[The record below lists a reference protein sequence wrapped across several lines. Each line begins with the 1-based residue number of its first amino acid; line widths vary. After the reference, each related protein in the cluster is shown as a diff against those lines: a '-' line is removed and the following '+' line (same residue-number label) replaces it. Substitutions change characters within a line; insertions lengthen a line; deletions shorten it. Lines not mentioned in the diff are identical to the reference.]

1 MAWGAARDGV
11 CDHLRKAGLGR
22 RRSTPGPC
30 AYLNNKTR
38 QVSSC
43 LAVIP
48 SSPAT
53 RQDMELGLGPSSIA
67 KVTSFEPLEKIS
79 GRREQRPASL
89 QAAMSR
95 QYMEPAQMA

>member
-1 MAWGAARDGV
+1 MGGARGGM
-11 CDHLRKAGLGR
+11 CDYPREAGLGR

-30 AYLNNKTR
+30 AYLSNEIG
-38 QVSSC
+38 QVSSS

-48 SSPAT
+48 SSPTT
-53 RQDMELGLGPSSIA
+53 RQDKELGLGPSSIA

-79 GRREQRPASL
+79 GRREQRAASL

-95 QYMEPAQMA
+95 QYVEPAQTA